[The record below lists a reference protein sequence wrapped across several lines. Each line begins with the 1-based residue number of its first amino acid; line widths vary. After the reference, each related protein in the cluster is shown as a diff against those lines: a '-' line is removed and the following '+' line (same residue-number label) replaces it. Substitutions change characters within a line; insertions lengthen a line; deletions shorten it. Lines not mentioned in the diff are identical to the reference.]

1 MFNLKNEVE
10 GVIYFKKCWC
20 ILKFNDKKVRGV
32 FDFFWCYVY
41 FFSGY
46 FSLIIGI
53 WGFFNYD
60 FNYWIVYYNEVSI
73 FFYNDFG
80 DKFFVLSGVF

>member
-46 FSLIIGI
+46 FSLIIDI

>member
-10 GVIYFKKCWC
+10 GVFYFKKCWC

-53 WGFFNYD
+53 WVFFNYD
-60 FNYWIVYYNEVSI
+60 FNYIYYNEVSI

>member
-53 WGFFNYD
+53 WVFFNYD

-73 FFYNDFG
+73 FFYYDFG